1 MFRGEFSLSLDSKG
15 RLAVPTRYRDRLA
28 ELCGGKLI
36 VTISLMD
43 QCLSVYPFPDWQ
55 RIEDEIKALPA
66 LDPQV
71 RAISHLLIGHANECD
86 LDSHGR
92 ILLPQSLRDFASLDR
107 RVHMVG
113 QVRKFELWNE
123 DTWNARREDLLAQV
137 GNLQVHA
144 SQSQALRDLVL

>member
-1 MFRGEFSLSLDSKG
+1 MDSKG
-15 RLAVPTRYRDRLA
+15 RLAVPTRYRERLA
-28 ELCGGKLI
+28 ETCGGKL
-36 VTISLMD
+36 VATISLMD
-43 QCLSVYPFPDWQ
+43 RCLSVYPFPDWQ

-71 RAISHLLIGHANECD
+71 RAISHLLIGHATECD
-86 LDSHGR
+86 LDGHGR
-92 ILLPQSLRDFASLDR
+92 ILLPQSLRDFAALDR

-123 DTWNARREDLLAQV
+123 DAWSARREDLLGQV
-137 GNLQVHA
+137 GNLQVQA